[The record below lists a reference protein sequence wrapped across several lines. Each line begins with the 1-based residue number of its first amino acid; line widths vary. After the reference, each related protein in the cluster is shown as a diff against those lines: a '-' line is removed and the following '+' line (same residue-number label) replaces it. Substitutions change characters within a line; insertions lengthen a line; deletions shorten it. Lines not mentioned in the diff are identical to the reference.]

1 MGTNRNINDV
11 IVEKIHTT
19 FIELVPEEELREIV
33 AKAIDDFKAPRQ
45 TGDRYNREIKPSPLE
60 EYVGKAI
67 TGLLEKAVTKHIDKA
82 LDVTLDEHGQRV
94 ASEIIQKAVNDAAP
108 MMIENFVKNAGTMT
122 AMMMVSSL
130 RNELRSSGV
139 RF

>member
-1 MGTNRNINDV
+1 MSTNRNINDV

-67 TGLLEKAVTKHIDKA
+67 TGLLEKAVAKHIDKA
-82 LDVTLDEHGQRV
+82 LDVTFDEHGQRV

-108 MMIENFVKNAGTMT
+108 MMIEHFVKNAGTMT

-130 RNELRSSGV
+130 RNDLRSSGV
-139 RF
+139 RI